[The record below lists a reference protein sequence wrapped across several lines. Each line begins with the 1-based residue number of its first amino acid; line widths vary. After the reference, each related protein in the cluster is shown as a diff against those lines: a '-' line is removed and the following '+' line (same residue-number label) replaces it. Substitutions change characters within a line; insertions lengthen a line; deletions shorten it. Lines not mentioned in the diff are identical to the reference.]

1 MFINNT
7 ITNIFVYK
15 SLSRGFPSDPV
26 VKNLPSNAGEKGS
39 IPGGGTWIPLAME
52 Q

>member
-15 SLSRGFPSDPV
+15 SLSRDFPSDPV
-26 VKNLPSNAGEKGS
+26 VKNLLSNAGDKGS
-39 IPGGGTWIPLAME
+39 VPGGET
-52 Q
+52 